1 MSKEIKNLPK
11 DFDLN
16 HQWGLFCERCQ
27 IPENKM
33 PEDQRREMK
42 RAFMGACA
50 QMLLLYKDDLGKY
63 AEDNGP
69 RAAIFVLQ
77 NLLDQCE
84 VYWKN
89 EMEKQID
96 KNNSKN

>member
-1 MSKEIKNLPK
+1 MSLPEQFNLEY
-11 DFDLN
+11 
-16 HQWGLFCERCQ
+16 QWKFFCER
-27 IPENKM
+27 IGLPEERM
-33 PEDQRREMK
+33 HPDQRRETK
-42 RAFMGACA
+42 RAFMGACS

-63 AEDNGP
+63 AEDNGTH
-69 RAAIFVLQ
+69 AAVFVLQ